1 MRSTGKAPVRLAES
15 RRFWMALALGTSVLA
30 AFACQRQQA
39 ARVPVV
45 VRNPDYLV
53 LRPIRRAPDAEHTI
67 RVDLPYPGAGFGFA
81 SSAALLDLNSFEVGA
96 AAFAGGRTS
105 IVGEATIWLPLTP
118 EGSRRLESWSANPG
132 EDSLGIFLKGK
143 LIAAPQVKSTISGG
157 IPLRV
162 ANKSEGDRVL
172 RELKNGGVSD

>member
-1 MRSTGKAPVRLAES
+1 
-15 RRFWMALALGTSVLA
+15 
-30 AFACQRQQA
+30 
-39 ARVPVV
+39 VV

-53 LRPIRRAPDAEHTI
+53 VRPIRRVPDPEHTI

-81 SSAALLDLNSFEVGA
+81 SSAALLDLTSFNLGA

-118 EGSRRLESWSANPG
+118 AGSRRLESWSATSRD
-132 EDSLGIFLKGK
+132 DSLGIFLKGQ
-143 LIAAPQVKSTISGG
+143 LIAAPRVKATIGGG

-172 RELKNGGVSD
+172 RELQRGGVSE